1 MNSVADNPLELF
13 LRAEAATEN
22 LLPKV
27 AILHQQK
34 KIATG
39 DRWKLTPMEKACEEG
54 INYWRKAWVKMNQKW
69 KKKKKL
75 LQKLELPWLTMLSNC
90 QFFGVMLT
98 VCYRALTVVLP
109 RQNRT
114 GQQKLFLIS
123 IPIHFSLQSLKY
135 TSGEYLDWSDID
147 EAYIKKWYILS
158 SHSKSNS

>member
-1 MNSVADNPLELF
+1 MNSVADTPLELF

-54 INYWRKAWVKMNQKW
+54 ISYWRKAWVKMNQKW

-75 LQKLELPWLTMLSNC
+75 LKKLELPWLTMPSNY
-90 QFFGVMLT
+90 QVFGVMLT
-98 VCYRALTVVLP
+98 VCYRAPTVVLQ

-114 GQQKLFLIS
+114 GQQKLFLI
-123 IPIHFSLQSLKY
+123 
-135 TSGEYLDWSDID
+135 
-147 EAYIKKWYILS
+147 
-158 SHSKSNS
+158 

>member
-54 INYWRKAWVKMNQKW
+54 INYWRKAWVKMNQKL
-69 KKKKKL
+69 KKKKKITSKTWASMTHNALQLPVLWGHAYGL
-75 LQKLELPWLTMLSNC
+75 LSRPHGSFATPK
-90 QFFGVMLT
+90 
-98 VCYRALTVVLP
+98 
-109 RQNRT
+109 
-114 GQQKLFLIS
+114 
-123 IPIHFSLQSLKY
+123 
-135 TSGEYLDWSDID
+135 
-147 EAYIKKWYILS
+147 
-158 SHSKSNS
+158 

>member
-54 INYWRKAWVKMNQKW
+54 INY
-69 KKKKKL
+69 
-75 LQKLELPWLTMLSNC
+75 
-90 QFFGVMLT
+90 
-98 VCYRALTVVLP
+98 
-109 RQNRT
+109 
-114 GQQKLFLIS
+114 
-123 IPIHFSLQSLKY
+123 
-135 TSGEYLDWSDID
+135 
-147 EAYIKKWYILS
+147 
-158 SHSKSNS
+158 